1 MLSVQRCSYIFDTDL
16 AFKIKNNKLIYSY
29 VYVLL
34 ILFKDTD
41 YPLCDRLD
49 FQR

>member
-1 MLSVQRCSYIFDTDL
+1 MLSVQRYSYIFDTDL
-16 AFKIKNNKLIYSY
+16 AFKTKNNKLIYRR
-29 VYVLL
+29 VYILL

-41 YPLCDRLD
+41 YPLCDHLY